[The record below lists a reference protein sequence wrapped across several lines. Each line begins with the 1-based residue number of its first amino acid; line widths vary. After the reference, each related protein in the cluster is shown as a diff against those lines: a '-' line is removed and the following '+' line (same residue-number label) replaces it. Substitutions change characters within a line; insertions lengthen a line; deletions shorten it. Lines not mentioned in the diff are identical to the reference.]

1 MLKTVYNKYGAVLED
16 LTAIYADDVRNSC
29 MKGLFQLMGV
39 CMYFMAHMGLKA
51 DLPMLQKMGTFQA
64 ALVSCAPTG
73 FLKKSLLIPSAT
85 EAIATKVMNVAITFM
100 YQAGF

>member
-39 CMYFMAHMGLKA
+39 CMYSWPTWVSRLTFLCYRRWDISSGAGLMCSDRLPQEIPA
-51 DLPMLQKMGTFQA
+51 DPQ
-64 ALVSCAPTG
+64 C
-73 FLKKSLLIPSAT
+73 
-85 EAIATKVMNVAITFM
+85 N
-100 YQAGF
+100 